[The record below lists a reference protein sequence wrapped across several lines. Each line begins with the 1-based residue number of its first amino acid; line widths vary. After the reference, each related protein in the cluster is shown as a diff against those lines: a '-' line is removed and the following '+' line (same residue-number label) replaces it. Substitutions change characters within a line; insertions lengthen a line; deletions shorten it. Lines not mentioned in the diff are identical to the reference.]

1 MSHNDEL
8 SLFLQ
13 EVADVRPLRSDHIA
27 PVAGNSQPTEAQ
39 LARREAAT
47 AEQLTLDHLGTEAV
61 EMLDPHAIVGFKRD
75 GVQEGVY
82 KKLRLGK
89 YELQGSLDLHHK
101 TLNEARIALVQFI
114 AECEV
119 RDIRCLL
126 ILHGKGERSTPRA
139 LLEEPCQRL
148 AATVAFGDGH
158 AQRRAPPRRQ
168 RCALRIAAQERAQEG
183 GKPRTAPEAP
193 RLTA

>member
-27 PVAGNSQPTEAQ
+27 PVAGSSQPTEAQ

-47 AEQLTLDHLGTEAV
+47 AEQLTQDHPAWRLSPCWT
-61 EMLDPHAIVGFKRD
+61 LYDIVGFKRD
-75 GVQEGVY
+75 GVQEG
-82 KKLRLGK
+82 
-89 YELQGSLDLHHK
+89 LQEAAPRQVRVAGLLDLHHK
-101 TLNEARIALVQFI
+101 TLNEARTALVQFI

-126 ILHGKGERSTPRA
+126 ILHGRGAQHAARPASRA
-139 LLEEPCQRL
+139 MSAPGCQL
-148 AATVAFGDGH
+148 CL
-158 AQRRAPPRRQ
+158 P
-168 RCALRIAAQERAQEG
+168 
-183 GKPRTAPEAP
+183 
-193 RLTA
+193 

>member
-1 MSHNDEL
+1 VSHNDEL

-39 LARREAAT
+39 LA
-47 AEQLTLDHLGTEAV
+47 
-61 EMLDPHAIVGFKRD
+61 
-75 GVQEGVY
+75 
-82 KKLRLGK
+82 
-89 YELQGSLDLHHK
+89 

-139 LLEEPCQRL
+139 LLKSHVSAWLPQLPSVMAMHSAERRHGGSGALYVLLRKSERKKAENRERHQKRL
-148 AATVAFGDGH
+148 G
-158 AQRRAPPRRQ
+158 
-168 RCALRIAAQERAQEG
+168 
-183 GKPRTAPEAP
+183 
-193 RLTA
+193 

>member
-1 MSHNDEL
+1 VSHNDEL

-61 EMLDPHAIVGFKRD
+61 EMLDPH
-75 GVQEGVY
+75 
-82 KKLRLGK
+82 
-89 YELQGSLDLHHK
+89 
-101 TLNEARIALVQFI
+101 
-114 AECEV
+114 ECEV

-139 LLEEPCQRL
+139 LLKSHVSAWLPQLPSVMAMHSAERRHGGSGALYVLLRKSERKKAENRERHQKRL
-148 AATVAFGDGH
+148 G
-158 AQRRAPPRRQ
+158 
-168 RCALRIAAQERAQEG
+168 
-183 GKPRTAPEAP
+183 
-193 RLTA
+193 